1 MVSACSSWMRSF
13 SVERKSDSSGK
24 DERVCLAEWSNL
36 HRGDVDLGEVGNTAR
51 TPAALACRQS
61 AC

>member
-1 MVSACSSWMRSF
+1 LSF
-13 SVERKSDSSGK
+13 CGLPLK

-36 HRGDVDLGEVGNTAR
+36 HRGDVDLGEVAGNTTR